1 MAGSVL
7 LMGFVHGRLGAL
19 LLKRLMEHA
28 YGNTPDVDDD
38 VAFALGLML
47 DRLKNA
53 GPKKVGKQ
61 SVLEWFVFTD
71 AAYEAETETGGL
83 GAVIVNSDGSCK
95 CWFGMQL
102 TSDQCEIF
110 GSKNKRTIIYE
121 LELLA
126 ACLAIELLKDFLVD
140 SFPVL
145 LVDNDSVRQAMI
157 PGIAS
162 GLVAKTVLQ
171 RHLRFEVNHTTS
183 IWFARVPSEAN
194 IADWPSRNA
203 EHPFFSTNQIGQAEQ
218 KIYWLNFEGC
228 QSGETSRNED
238 GVKSP
243 HVEKRMRQ

>member
-1 MAGSVL
+1 
-7 LMGFVHGRLGAL
+7 MGFVHGRLGAL